1 MLRSIFTIRFI
12 VPHNSSC
19 VKQLRGSLS
28 RISPPPPPAASPRGE
43 VVAPK
48 TAVPDVGR
56 FACLKD
62 TEENVFGVT
71 RDDPAAKQAPPPSG
85 RR

>member
-1 MLRSIFTIRFI
+1 MCQTVAWVLELDLASA
-12 VPHNSSC
+12 
-19 VKQLRGSLS
+19 
-28 RISPPPPPAASPRGE
+28 PAGCLGPRGE